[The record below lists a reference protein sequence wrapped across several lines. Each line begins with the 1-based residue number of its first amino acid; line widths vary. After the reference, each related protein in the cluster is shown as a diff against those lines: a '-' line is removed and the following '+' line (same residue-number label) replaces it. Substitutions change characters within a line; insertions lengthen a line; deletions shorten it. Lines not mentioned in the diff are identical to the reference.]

1 MGYRRVC
8 DHSGNE
14 GQTARRNHPGVGT
27 MRCTDTET
35 KAREKERERD
45 KGKRKGERDQDRT
58 ESRQTGGKE
67 TAAKRK

>member
-14 GQTARRNHPGVGT
+14 GQTARRNHPGLGT

-35 KAREKERERD
+35 KAREKERERQRQE
-45 KGKRKGERDQDRT
+45 KRRDQDRT